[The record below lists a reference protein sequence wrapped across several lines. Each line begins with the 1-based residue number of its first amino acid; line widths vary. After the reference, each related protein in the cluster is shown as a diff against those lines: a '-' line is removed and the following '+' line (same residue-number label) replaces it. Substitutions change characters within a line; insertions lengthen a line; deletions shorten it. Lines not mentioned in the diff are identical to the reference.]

1 MSTRD
6 ELAGVL
12 ADTLN
17 KQFKDM
23 KVAYFLDG
31 SDTTPTDIKDF
42 VSTGSTMLDL
52 AISNKPNGGIAVGR
66 ITELNGLESSGK
78 SLLGA
83 HMLAETQK
91 KGGVAV
97 YIDTVEPSIP
107 GLVTKFTAFSPPFAT
122 IVYTSSAVVLAAF
135 EIATYLLT
143 GCTDCLVE
151 LSMSHSL

>member
-12 ADTLN
+12 ADTIN

-31 SDTTPTDIKDF
+31 TDSTPTDIKDF

-97 YIDTVEPSIP
+97 YIDTE
-107 GLVTKFTAFSPPFAT
+107 TAVRTEFLTARG
-122 IVYTSSAVVLAAF
+122 VDVDNML
-135 EIATYLLT
+135 YL
-143 GCTDCLVE
+143 
-151 LSMSHSL
+151 H

>member
-31 SDTTPTDIKDF
+31 TDSTPTDIKEF

-97 YIDTVEPSIP
+97 YIDTKQQ
-107 GLVTKFTAFSPPFAT
+107 LVQSF
-122 IVYTSSAVVLAAF
+122 
-135 EIATYLLT
+135 
-143 GCTDCLVE
+143 
-151 LSMSHSL
+151 

>member
-12 ADTLN
+12 ADTIN

-31 SDTTPTDIKDF
+31 TDTTPTDIKDF

-52 AISNKPNGGIAVGR
+52 AISNKPDGGIAVGR

-83 HMLAETQK
+83 HMLAETQM

-97 YIDTVEPSIP
+97 YIDTETAVSKEFLESIGVDVNNMLYLHLETVEDI
-107 GLVTKFTAFSPPFAT
+107 F
-122 IVYTSSAVVLAAF
+122 
-135 EIATYLLT
+135 
-143 GCTDCLVE
+143 
-151 LSMSHSL
+151 

>member
-12 ADTLN
+12 ADTIN

-31 SDTTPTDIKDF
+31 TDSTPTDIKEF

-83 HMLAETQK
+83 HMLGTDAPEIMQSIAIAVKAKLKKEDFDLTVGIHPSAAE
-91 KGGVAV
+91 
-97 YIDTVEPSIP
+97 EF
-107 GLVTKFTAFSPPFAT
+107 VTMRTAKN
-122 IVYTSSAVVLAAF
+122 
-135 EIATYLLT
+135 
-143 GCTDCLVE
+143 
-151 LSMSHSL
+151 